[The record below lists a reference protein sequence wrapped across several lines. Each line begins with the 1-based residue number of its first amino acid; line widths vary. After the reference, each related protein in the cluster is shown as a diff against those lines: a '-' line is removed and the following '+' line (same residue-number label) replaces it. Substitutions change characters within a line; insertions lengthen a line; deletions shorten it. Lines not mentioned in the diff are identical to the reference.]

1 MKFKVG
7 DKVVITAA
15 GIAEDVR
22 LGVESPKGICMVEV
36 ANALHYRLKDCQG
49 LSQWY
54 LEEQIDYAA
63 EAQVIDL
70 ATMEYVARS
79 LVAISSAAV
88 NDTERL
94 AAFSG
99 YISGLLAGLKGDI
112 PA

>member
-7 DKVVITAA
+7 DKVVLTEK
-15 GIAEDVR
+15 GRKDNPED
-22 LGVESPKGICMVEV
+22 LTGVCVVTEVDDSWLPYFVEDFHGNKSWMRHGELEHAVEAPK
-36 ANALHYRLKDCQG
+36 
-49 LSQWY
+49 
-54 LEEQIDYAA
+54 
-63 EAQVIDL
+63 IDL
-70 ATMEYVARS
+70 ATMEYVAS
-79 LVAISSAAV
+79 TLVAFSSAAI